1 MLLMTGVLVGLQE
14 LTQTHGRRYSS
25 HAPAQRVSRWLSIT
39 MLVFLLTVSVGGSA
53 TAFDC
58 LAYKPEGA
66 RGQWHA
72 EVVAGKIC
80 WIGANWR
87 SFLPKP
93 KARRD
98 NSGAA
103 NSKSDTQVAN
113 RKSEVPV
120 ESTATSLP
128 NEAVEMESPHDSPGL
143 RKATPAETAAVTER
157 VVDHEDA
164 FQIRSNA
171 PSVEFGPAP
180 TIDSAAP
187 DISRESSIGDLL
199 IAFSVIALATGAL
212 ATLIMRDPSQQVI
225 VDAENEQQQVEV
237 QPVDLSL
244 APPLQPDDADAHQ
257 SDTSS
262 FHERLTGLRTKRTF
276 VGRPLVTSA
285 EL

>member
-1 MLLMTGVLVGLQE
+1 ML
-14 LTQTHGRRYSS
+14 
-25 HAPAQRVSRWLSIT
+25 A
-39 MLVFLLTVSVGGSA
+39 LLLIVSVGRSA
-53 TAFDC
+53 SAFDC

-72 EVVAGKIC
+72 EVIAGKIC

-93 KARRD
+93 KARGD

-103 NSKSDTQVAN
+103 NSKPDTQVVN

-128 NEAVEMESPHDSPGL
+128 NEAVEMESPQDSPGL
-143 RKATPAETAAVTER
+143 RKATRAETAAFTER

-164 FQIRSNA
+164 SQIRSNA

-180 TIDSAAP
+180 DPAAT
-187 DISRESSIGDLL
+187 DISRESIIGDLL
-199 IAFSVIALATGAL
+199 IAFSVTALATGAL

-225 VDAENEQQQVEV
+225 VYAEKEQQQVEH
-237 QPVDLSL
+237 QPVDFGL

-257 SDTSS
+257 SATSS
-262 FHERLTGLRTKRTF
+262 FHERLTGLRTKRTSDN
-276 VGRPLVTSA
+276 RPLLTSA